1 MDILKHLMSNPG
13 LHRVAE
19 TIIGYMDRKVAQN
32 LVGKCELLSEEE
44 RKFLMKTLRRRMFNE
59 AQLICDKTNHF
70 VDHQADEC
78 ENEKSLFQ
86 MFPFFIEALQ
96 ELKTSEDLVSF
107 KLLGKILSLVE
118 DVIDNSDEVYD
129 KEGFKLACLNRCIDP
144 DDQSAKGPKDMLKIL
159 RDGADIYDTLCDVLY
174 DMYYC

>member
-59 AQLICDKTNHF
+59 AQQICDKTYTF
-70 VDHQADEC
+70 A
-78 ENEKSLFQ
+78 KSTFYTGDDYDLWTYAGNITQSIFQ
-86 MFPFFIEALQ
+86 MSPLIM
-96 ELKTSEDLVSF
+96 VVWSF
-107 KLLGKILSLVE
+107 
-118 DVIDNSDEVYD
+118 
-129 KEGFKLACLNRCIDP
+129 
-144 DDQSAKGPKDMLKIL
+144 
-159 RDGADIYDTLCDVLY
+159 CDWPERWPV
-174 DMYYC
+174 

>member
-59 AQLICDKTNHF
+59 AQLICDKTNYF
-70 VDHQADEC
+70 LDNQSDEY
-78 ENEKSLFQ
+78 ENEKSIFQ
-86 MFPFFIEALQ
+86 MFPFFIEALE
-96 ELKTSEDLVSF
+96 ELKISEDLGSF
-107 KLLGKILSLVE
+107 KLLCKILSLVE
-118 DVIDNSDEVYD
+118 DVIDEDSVYATD
-129 KEGFKLACLNRCIDP
+129 GFKLACLNRCIDP